1 MNLKFKVSITFG
13 ISPESNKSHD
23 KNMDYKELIKEGQIR
38 QQKEK
43 EQLKQC
49 QPPRLS
55 IDKLGWKSFLTQ
67 WNDEY
72 MRAFIKT
79 RLEFGWYS
87 TYVAHTKKE
96 RQALLQEY
104 GLDDS
109 YLEIFEGG
117 LSASEN
123 TSDAKIKERLEKI
136 KTFSAAALQAA
147 EKSRSKYTQELIE
160 QGQNEAKA
168 GKFSFIAEAGEKF
181 TRLDYGFDIDDAI
194 IVNGGL
200 FQKPATKAAIEQVE
214 ARLQQKT
221 PLSVFGPGDIYINE
235 ARSLLEGKQFSMPK
249 SYREFLEISNGW
261 LMTIAPLSARGY
273 FNLYNGQVILPI
285 EQLTYFATDYNAQYL
300 FNDEIWERADDG
312 EYKRI
317 PTSILIATRTYYSRI
332 VTLFDIAKARED
344 GEFEVYSLDTIT
356 SPVMVEVYPNFKRY
370 METQYVYSIADVRC
384 EYSSLQEMRK
394 TGEWKPLNQR

>member
-200 FQKPATKAAIEQVE
+200 FQKPATKAAIEQAE
-214 ARLQQKT
+214 ARLQQKP

-235 ARSLLEGKQFSMPK
+235 AISLLEGKQFSMPK
-249 SYREFLEISNGW
+249 SYREFLAISNGW
-261 LMTIAPLSARGY
+261 LMTIAPLTSTGY
-273 FNLYNGQVILPI
+273 YERDLGQIILPVDH
-285 EQLTYFATDYNAQYL
+285 LTYFATDYDSDDL
-300 FNDEIWERADDG
+300 FSEALDDI
-312 EYKRI
+312 EYERI
-317 PTSILIATRTYYSRI
+317 PTSILISTRTNHPSA
-332 VTLFDIAKARED
+332 VATLLDFAKVRDD
-344 GEFEVYSLDTIT
+344 GELEVYVLARTPI
-356 SPVMVEVYPNFKRY
+356 PVLVEVYPNFKRY